1 MSLKWESGR
10 HNMDESLFLEWLSW
24 QQLYNTSILI

>member
-1 MSLKWESGR
+1 
-10 HNMDESLFLEWLSW
+10 MDESLFLEWLSW